1 VKRVLFD
8 QGVPVPL
15 RNAFAGIARVET
27 VYERGWSTIQNGV
40 LILRAQS
47 SFDVF
52 VTTDKNLR
60 YQQNLTDRTLAIVVL
75 PTTQWPKLRERTD
88 EIAKV
93 VVTAESGAFIEISSL
108 A

>member
-1 VKRVLFD
+1 VKRILFD

-27 VYERGWSTIQNGV
+27 VYELGWSTIENGA

-47 SFDVF
+47 SFDAF

-60 YQQNLTDRTLAIVVL
+60 YQQNLTDRTLTIVVL
-75 PTTQWPKLRERTD
+75 PTTQWPKLRERAD

-93 VVTAESGAFIEISSL
+93 VVALQAGAFLEIDLL